1 LLEQPQF
8 TIERVEQG
16 LNYGRY
22 VIGPLDPGYGTTLG
36 NSLRRIMLR
45 SLEGV
50 AVARIRI
57 DNVWHEFATIP
68 NVREDVTEIV
78 LNLKGINLR
87 VVVPFDGE
95 QRAHLFYKSD
105 GDGEQV
111 VTAGD
116 ISWPGEVEIVNADHP
131 IATIDGPDAVIDMD
145 LWITSGRGYVTAETQ
160 ESSTLGEIPIDAIFT
175 PIERVN
181 FVVEST
187 RVGQAV
193 DFDRLILEILTNG
206 SIDPEDALTQAAE
219 ILRNHAQVIAEFN
232 QVETLEEPTSE
243 LPEEIQNTALADLG
257 LSPRVLNALRSK
269 QIEKVGQVLTM
280 DPEELLSIRNFGP
293 RSLRELRE
301 ALQEAG
307 LVPSGEDIIIDD
319 TEDDDPETR
328 EAAEAIAS
336 LGGADEGADSDEEE
350 LDE

>member
-1 LLEQPQF
+1 MLNQPEF
-8 TIERVEQG
+8 TIERVESG

-22 VIGPLDPGYGTTLG
+22 EISPLDPGYGTTLG
-36 NSLRRIMLR
+36 NSLRRILLR
-45 SLEGV
+45 SLTGV
-50 AVARIRI
+50 AVSRIRI
-57 DNVWHEFATIP
+57 DNVWHEFSTIP

-78 LNLKGINLR
+78 LNLKGINLKQI
-87 VVVPFDGE
+87 VPFEGDVRG
-95 QRAHLFYKSD
+95 HLYFKAD

-116 ISWPGEVEIVNADHP
+116 VSWPGEIEVVNPDHP
-131 IATIDGPDAVIDMD
+131 IATVDGPDAVIDMD
-145 LWITSGRGYVTAETQ
+145 LWVTDGQGYETAETQ

-181 FVVEST
+181 FVVEHT
-187 RVGQAV
+187 RVGQNV

-206 SIDPEDALTQAAE
+206 SIDPEDALTQAAT
-219 ILRNHAQVIAEFN
+219 ILMRHARVVAEFN
-232 QVETLEEPTSE
+232 QVEVKQESASE

-269 QIEKVGQVLTM
+269 QIEKVGQVLSM

-293 RSLRELRE
+293 RSLRELRD
-301 ALQEAG
+301 ALNEAG
-307 LVPSGEDIIIDD
+307 LVPSGQLESSSV
-319 TEDDDPETR
+319 EDDEDPETR

-336 LGGADEGADSDEEE
+336 LGSADEGVESDEEQ
-350 LDE
+350 DE